1 MQAAFDQHVNV
12 NARDSQGRTALMLA
26 AAIGQVNA
34 VKELLAHH
42 ANPNIANANGVTPLR
57 AAITNGQSRIVVI
70 LRQAG
75 AR

>member
-1 MQAAFDQHVNV
+1 MQAAFDQHVDV

-26 AAIGQVNA
+26 AAIGQVSA
-34 VKELLAHH
+34 VKALLAHH
-42 ANPNIANANGVTPLR
+42 ANPNIADANGVTPLR
-57 AAITNGQSRIVVI
+57 AANSNGQSRIVVI